1 MRQALTAIALTALI
15 TLGISDNNEALA
27 APQVLAA
34 LPSAS
39 GIALS
44 CDAGVC
50 RADLSTYCLQ
60 RQRPAPKYGFAYV
73 PARADHFTLVVV
85 DAAGAD
91 RRLPAGEHLRFNESR
106 GFMAVAATIKET
118 DLRRLGAVLA
128 RIEVAEK
135 ATLLPVPY
143 DGDTDP
149 LTEKE
154 IAYATGSL
162 RAEGA
167 AAVDGQPKA
176 DAARM
181 LAELTN
187 AMPAAGA
194 TPKGRF
200 DDIWRQAIGDE
211 LPMPES
217 GDIALGEA
225 RMAFDYC
232 EGRPGTY
239 SWGGLRRCLEY
250 RHDDLIHDLNIKF
263 WQGQPG
269 S

>member
-1 MRQALTAIALTALI
+1 MRRSLAPLAFSALLLATPGPA
-15 TLGISDNNEALA
+15 DA

-34 LPSAS
+34 LPSAA
-39 GIALS
+39 GVALT
-44 CDAGVC
+44 CFEGVC

-60 RQRPAPKYGFAYV
+60 RHRPAPKFGFAYV
-73 PARADHFTLVVV
+73 PARAGHFTLVVV
-85 DAAGAD
+85 GAGGAE

-106 GFMAVAATIKET
+106 GFMAVAATMTEA
-118 DLRRLGAVLA
+118 DYRRLGAVSA
-128 RIEVAEK
+128 RIEVAER

-143 DGDTDP
+143 AGDPDP

-167 AAVDGQPKA
+167 KAVDGKPKA
-176 DAARM
+176 DAARL
-181 LAELTN
+181 LARLTN
-187 AMPAAGA
+187 AMPTQGAAPRG
-194 TPKGRF
+194 TL
-200 DDIWRQAIGDE
+200 DQVWRQAIGDE
-211 LPMPES
+211 MPPPAT
-217 GDIALGEA
+217 GAAGLGQIRLA
-225 RMAFDYC
+225 YDHC

-239 SWGGLRRCLEY
+239 GWGGLKRCLEY
-250 RHDDLIHDLNIKF
+250 RHDDLIRDLNIDY

>member
-1 MRQALTAIALTALI
+1 MRRSLSALALTAL
-15 TLGISDNNEALA
+15 LLALPRATAA

-34 LPSAS
+34 LPSS
-39 GIALS
+39 
-44 CDAGVC
+44 AGVPLTCYEGIC

-73 PARADHFTLVVV
+73 PARPDHFTLVIV
-85 DAAGAD
+85 DGQGGE
-91 RRLPAGEHLRFNESR
+91 RRLPADQHLRFNESR
-106 GFMAVAATIKET
+106 GFMAVAATMKET
-118 DLRRLGAVLA
+118 DFRRLGAVRA

-143 DGDTDP
+143 EGDPDP

-162 RAEGA
+162 RSEGA
-167 AAVDGQPKA
+167 QAVDNRPKA
-176 DAARM
+176 DAAM
-181 LAELTN
+181 LLARLTN
-187 AMPAAGA
+187 AIPKQGV
-194 TPKGRF
+194 TPKGSL
-200 DDIWRQAIGDE
+200 DHIWRQAIGDE
-211 LPMPES
+211 MPMPAS
-217 GDIALGEA
+217 GAVALGQVKLAYEN
-225 RMAFDYC
+225 C

-239 SWGGLRRCLEY
+239 GWGGLKRCLEY
-250 RHDDLIHDLNIKF
+250 RHDDLIRDLNIDY